1 MLLGAL
7 VVNLLGNLLTGK
19 KQLKQVKVQLE
30 QMKEQLEQARIS
42 KLPYPLLILKTQ
54 KCY

>member
-1 MLLGAL
+1 MLLRAL

-30 QMKEQLEQARIS
+30 QMKEQLEQGQDFKAAIS
-42 KLPYPLLILKTQ
+42 FTNFETQ